1 MTNISSQLYSSWV
14 WCVCGGGGVS
24 LGEAIPDDVKTCP
37 ECFCDYTYQQN
48 EERSYFWCVWKQIGK
63 SRRTKINLLKVYTGM
78 CIYRLFER
86 DKGKVCMY
94 VLLKLYLIH
103 VNNSPSSAPPSHSY
117 LRAKAAKIHLKLWV
131 CLPNSFLVVSCSHI
145 QVSLPSAV
153 VRGFASLGLL
163 IVMSGLRTFPIF
175 LCMQIS
181 DTRAKPISPHIHA
194 SKKWCPRSDGSRG
207 NLTYHLGPSLQLT
220 NKEIVVQRRDRT

>member
-63 SRRTKINLLKVYTGM
+63 SRRTKINLLKVSTGM

-103 VNNSPSSAPPSHSY
+103 VNNSPSSAPPSC
-117 LRAKAAKIHLKLWV
+117 LWPQW
-131 CLPNSFLVVSCSHI
+131 CK
-145 QVSLPSAV
+145 Q
-153 VRGFASLGLL
+153 
-163 IVMSGLRTFPIF
+163 VMSG
-175 LCMQIS
+175 S
-181 DTRAKPISPHIHA
+181 AAATRQPWDNKPEVQKPTCQG
-194 SKKWCPRSDGSRG
+194 WRCEGWGEPGS
-207 NLTYHLGPSLQLT
+207 TCHH
-220 NKEIVVQRRDRT
+220 